1 MAMGKEGGGRP
12 RAARR
17 RRRGTP
23 PRHRGGGREVAPG
36 ERARGRAPLLERERG
51 AAWGGEKNEEPCDN
65 NGGFSPGKLPHWS
78 RGENCCLTKIRRSI
92 DKSDALR
99 RSPR

>member
-23 PRHRGGGREVAPG
+23 PRHRGGGGKSR
-36 ERARGRAPLLERERG
+36 RGKGRGDGRRCWREREG
-51 AAWGGEKNEEPCDN
+51 
-65 NGGFSPGKLPHWS
+65 L
-78 RGENCCLTKIRRSI
+78 RGEEKKMKNHVTTMEVSHRGNYLTGAEEKTVV
-92 DKSDALR
+92 
-99 RSPR
+99 